1 MTAEMGGAR
10 TDFNPRESPIT
21 LKSFCLDYFK
31 KFLQMSNMT
40 QRYAFNLA
48 QLSKLETHFA

>member
-1 MTAEMGGAR
+1 MTAETGWAR
-10 TDFNPRESPIT
+10 IHFNPRESPVT

-48 QLSKLETHFA
+48 QLAKLETQFA